1 MMRPEMSAPFKTL
14 RIEKSG
20 PIGRLRLCRPG
31 EGNPVDIAF
40 LQELDE
46 ATELLNDDPEVRAVV
61 LTAEG
66 PDFSLGWA
74 VGERAGG
81 REPAFGELTELRRE
95 LAHSLPFSC
104 LERMGPPVIAAIHG
118 RCYSAGLELALA
130 CDVRLASEEARFA
143 FPEADHGMIPMA
155 GGTQRLPRLIGR
167 GRALELLLLGEERDA
182 RWGLEAGLVSACVPT
197 DRLTAEA
204 EALATRM
211 AQRGPIALRYAK
223 EAVHRGLDLPL
234 EEALRYETD
243 LTIILQTTEDR
254 AEGVRAFL
262 EKRPPEFR
270 GR

>member
-1 MMRPEMSAPFKTL
+1 MPPEMTAPFKTL
-14 RIEKSG
+14 RVEKSG
-20 PIGRLRLCRPG
+20 FTGRLRLCRPD
-31 EGNPVDIAF
+31 EGNPIDLAF

-46 ATELLNDDPEVRAVV
+46 ATELLNDDPDVRVVV

-66 PDFSLGWA
+66 ADFSLGW
-74 VGERAGG
+74 RAGEGPGG
-81 REPAFGELTELRRE
+81 RNAAFGELTELRRA
-95 LAHSLPFSC
+95 LAQTPPFSC
-104 LERMGPPVIAAIHG
+104 LERMGPPVIAAIQG
-118 RCYSAGLELALA
+118 RCDSAGLELALA
-130 CDVRLASEEARFA
+130 CDVRLASEDARFA
-143 FPEADHGMIPMA
+143 FPEADHGTIPMA

-182 RWGLEAGLVSACVPT
+182 RWALEAGLVSALVPAE
-197 DRLTAEA
+197 RLTAEA
-204 EALATRM
+204 EALAARM

-234 EEALRYETD
+234 DEALRYETD